1 MGGFLSFVKKETL
14 HILRDPRTMLI
25 VLLVPVIQMLLFGFA
40 ISTEVN
46 NIDVAVVTSHRTEAV
61 RQAVERIAANPYM
74 TFKGS
79 VSGREI
85 DKVLRTGGA
94 DVVVVF
100 ADDYDRQLAAVE
112 TGGAAETAVQ
122 LVFDASN
129 TNMAT
134 AGAGYLQNILTA
146 DLQTAGMPET
156 HLLFNPQMKSAYN
169 FAPGI
174 MGLIFILI
182 CAMMT
187 SVSIVREKETGT
199 MEVLLVSP
207 VRPIWIVFA
216 KMIPYFTLS
225 CINLATILLLAR
237 FVLDVPMSG
246 NLAGLVGLSLL
257 YLVLA
262 LALGLFISTLAKR
275 QATALIISAMLMM
288 MPVVLLSGM
297 AFPIENMPGV
307 LQAVTYVV
315 PARWYI
321 EAVRKLMIEG
331 LPFGFVLKEFFILL
345 GMTAVL
351 IVVALKKFNDKL
363 E

>member
-169 FAPGI
+169 FVPGI

-199 MEVLLVSP
+199 MEMLLVSP

-351 IVVALKKFNDKL
+351 VVVALKKFNDKL